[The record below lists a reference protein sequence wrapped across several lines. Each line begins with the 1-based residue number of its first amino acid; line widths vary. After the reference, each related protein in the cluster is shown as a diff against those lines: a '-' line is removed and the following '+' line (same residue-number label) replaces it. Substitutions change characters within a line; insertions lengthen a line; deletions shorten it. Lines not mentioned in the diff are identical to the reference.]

1 MTIPT
6 DDEIQCPVNQETEF
20 LTRKILDL
28 NKMLIDSEKAK
39 TRFLSLI
46 ANELNNPMTAILGL
60 LPQFTPPQSDPKR
73 QIFDL
78 LQQETFALN
87 FRIQNLV
94 AAAEIESGVVDIS
107 HALVKPEELFSE
119 ALSALKFLIQEKN
132 LRVNVFNE
140 LSYAIVSD
148 PKKLYLIVL
157 NVLSNAVSYGNSD
170 GRIDI
175 KITED
180 STNVYLSV
188 TDDGRG
194 PDVEFKPQVF
204 TRFAY
209 GPTGGHGLGI
219 GLSIVR
225 EYCELMSG
233 SIDYVV
239 DEGTVTF
246 TVQLPLVTLLP
257 DSSACGSND
266 FLFDSFDDAI
276 EM

>member
-1 MTIPT
+1 MEMQIE
-6 DDEIQCPVNQETEF
+6 DGDSCHIDQELKF
-20 LTRKILDL
+20 LTRKVLDL
-28 NKMLIDSEKAK
+28 NNMLIDSEKAK
-39 TRFLSLI
+39 TRFLSLV

-60 LPQFTPPQSDPKR
+60 LPHFMPPESDSKR

-78 LQQETFALN
+78 LQQEAFTLN
-87 FRIQNLV
+87 FRVQNLV

-107 HALVKPEELFSE
+107 HALVHPSELFDE
-119 ALSALKFLIQEKN
+119 ALSALKFVIHEKN

-140 LSYAIVSD
+140 LAGAIVSD
-148 PKKLYLIVL
+148 PKKLYLIIL
-157 NVLSNAVSYGNSD
+157 NVLSNAVCYGNSD

-175 KITED
+175 KISED
-180 STNVYLSV
+180 SSHFYLSV

-194 PDVEFKPQVF
+194 PDVEFKPQIF

-225 EYCELMSG
+225 EYCEIMNG
-233 SIDYVV
+233 NIDYVV
-239 DEGTVTF
+239 NDSTVTF
-246 TVQLPLVTLLP
+246 TVQLPLVTDLP
-257 DSSACGSND
+257 GSEAYGSND
-266 FLFDSFDDAI
+266 FLFDTFDDAI

>member
-1 MTIPT
+1 MQIPIEEET
-6 DDEIQCPVNQETEF
+6 QCPINQETEF
-20 LTRKILDL
+20 LIRKILDL
-28 NKMLIDSEKAK
+28 NKMLIESEKAK

-60 LPQFTPPQSDPKR
+60 LPHFTPPESDSKR

-78 LQQETFALN
+78 LQQETFTLN

-94 AAAEIESGVVDIS
+94 AAAEIESGAVKLS
-107 HALVKPEELFSE
+107 HSMVNPEELFNE
-119 ALSALKFLIQEKN
+119 ALNALKFMIQEKN

-140 LSYAIVSD
+140 LSCAIVSD
-148 PKKLYLIVL
+148 PLKLYLIIL
-157 NVLSNAVSYGNSD
+157 NIFSNAVHYGNSD

-175 KITED
+175 KITDD
-180 STNVYLSV
+180 SSNLYLSV

-204 TRFAY
+204 TRFSR
-209 GPTGGHGLGI
+209 GPSTGVGLGI

-225 EYCELMSG
+225 ELCEIMDG
-233 SIDYVV
+233 TVDYVV
-239 DEGTVTF
+239 NEGTVTF
-246 TVQLPLVTLLP
+246 TVQLPLVTQLP
-257 DSSACGSND
+257 DSQASGSND
-266 FLFDSFDDAI
+266 FLFDTFDDAI

>member
-1 MTIPT
+1 MQTPIE
-6 DDEIQCPVNQETEF
+6 DETSCPINQETEF

-28 NKMLIDSEKAK
+28 NKLLIESEKAK

-60 LPQFTPPQSDPKR
+60 LPHFMPPQSDSKR

-78 LQQETFALN
+78 LQQEAFTLN

-94 AAAEIESGVVDIS
+94 AAAEIESGIVDIS
-107 HALVKPEELFSE
+107 HALVHPNELFEE
-119 ALSALKFLIQEKN
+119 ALSALKFVIHEKN

-140 LSYAIVSD
+140 LDRAIVSD
-148 PKKLYLIVL
+148 PRKLYLIIL

-170 GRIDI
+170 GRVDI
-175 KITED
+175 KMTQD
-180 STNVYLSV
+180 SSRLFLSV

-194 PDVEFKPQVF
+194 PDVEFKPQIF

-225 EYCELMSG
+225 EYCELMDG

-246 TVQLPLVTLLP
+246 TIQLPLVTQLP

-266 FLFDSFDDAI
+266 FLFDTFDDAI

>member
-1 MTIPT
+1 M
-6 DDEIQCPVNQETEF
+6 EIQIEDGDSCHINQEMEF

-60 LPQFTPPQSDPKR
+60 LPHFMPPEGDSKR

-78 LQQETFALN
+78 LQQEAFTLN

-94 AAAEIESGVVDIS
+94 AAAEIESGVLDIS
-107 HALVKPEELFSE
+107 HALVDPNELLEE
-119 ALSALKFLIQEKN
+119 ALSALKFVIHEKN

-140 LSYAIVSD
+140 LASAIVSD
-148 PKKLYLIVL
+148 PKKLYLIIL
-157 NVLSNAVSYGNSD
+157 NVLSNAVCYGNSD
-170 GRIDI
+170 GRVDI
-175 KITED
+175 KISQD
-180 STNVYLSV
+180 SSSLFLSV

-194 PDVEFKPQVF
+194 PDVEFKPQIF
-204 TRFAY
+204 TRFSY
-209 GPTGGHGLGI
+209 GPMSGHGLGI

-225 EYCELMSG
+225 EYCELMGG

-239 DEGTVTF
+239 DKGTVMF
-246 TVQLPLVTLLP
+246 TIQLPLVTQLS

-266 FLFDSFDDAI
+266 FLFDTFDDAI